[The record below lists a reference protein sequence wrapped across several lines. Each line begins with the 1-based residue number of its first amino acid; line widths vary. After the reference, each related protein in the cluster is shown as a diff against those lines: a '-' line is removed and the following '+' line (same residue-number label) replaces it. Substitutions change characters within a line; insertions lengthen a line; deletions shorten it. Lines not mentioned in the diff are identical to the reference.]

1 MTIGS
6 ATLYFEDFAPGDRW
20 ELPPFVLE
28 AESIVEFSKT
38 WDPMP
43 YHIDPEVA
51 RASQFGGLVA
61 SGIHTLAAIVREQHE
76 VLFYRTAAAAGEGL
90 DAVRF
95 HAPVR
100 AGEAMN
106 GEVEVLSTDTRPG
119 GRPWGR
125 VVFALR
131 LFDSVGVPLFTAENR
146 VLVWDRSTMAAAE
159 GVGHAAA

>member
-1 MTIGS
+1 VTSSS

-20 ELPPFVLE
+20 ALPPFVLE
-28 AESIVEFSKT
+28 AEGIVEFSKT

-43 YHIDPEVA
+43 YHTDPEVA

-61 SGIHTLAAIVREQHE
+61 SGIHTLAAIVRRQHE
-76 VLFYRTAAAAGEGL
+76 ILFHRTAAAAGEGL

-100 AGEAMN
+100 AGEAVH
-106 GEVEVLSTDTRPG
+106 GEVEVLSTSTRPG

-131 LFDSVGVPLFTAENR
+131 LFDSAGARLFTAENR
-146 VLVWDRSTMAAAE
+146 VLVWDRSTAAAADR
-159 GVGHAAA
+159 VGDAAA